1 MTRES
6 EFKLKMPG
14 NFNEDNW
21 RRGRGRARTGA
32 AANGGRSSAMDGE
45 TSDGGNFPSPTP
57 DRGEW
62 QFRCSGAA
70 SRSWHR
76 QGDGRRE
83 TLRPGPALCGQKMAP
98 RGRTTFDQS
107 RARH

>member
-21 RRGRGRARTGA
+21 RRGRGA
-32 AANGGRSSAMDGE
+32 AANGGRSSAMGGE

-76 QGDGRRE
+76 QGDGRRR
-83 TLRPGPALCGQKMAP
+83 TFMPRAGALRPKNGAEGADGLRSILTAP
-98 RGRTTFDQS
+98 LIRC
-107 RARH
+107 